1 MNEVDRMF
9 KNNIDNTIG
18 FIKNYFEYLSQVLEK
33 IDKKE
38 IEQFIEILIKA
49 RIDKST
55 IFFIGNGGSAA
66 TASHFANDISIG
78 TRTLSKPFMAISLC
92 DNAAVVTAI
101 ANDDGYEEVFVQQ
114 LRVLYKKNDILVAI
128 SASGN
133 SINLIKAIEFAKENE
148 IKTVGIT
155 AFDGGKLKQV
165 ADYNIH
171 VPTEKGEYGPAEDV
185 HMILDHL
192 IGAYLTRMV
201 KEENN

>member
-9 KNNIDNTIG
+9 KNNIDNTAG
-18 FIKNYFEYLSQVLEK
+18 FIKNYFDYLSQVFEK

-78 TRTLSKPFMAISLC
+78 TRALSKPFKAISLC

-133 SINLIKAIEFAKENE
+133 SMNLMKAIKFAKENE

>member
-9 KNNIDNTIG
+9 KNNIDNTVG
-18 FIKNYFEYLSQVLEK
+18 FIKNYFDYLSQVLEK

-78 TRTLSKPFMAISLC
+78 TRTLSKPFKAISLC
-92 DNAAVVTAI
+92 DNAAIVTAI

-133 SINLIKAIEFAKENE
+133 SMNLMKAIEFAKENE

-155 AFDGGKLKQV
+155 AFNGGRLKQIT
-165 ADYNIH
+165 DYNIH

>member
-9 KNNIDNTIG
+9 KNNIDNTVG
-18 FIKNYFEYLSQVLEK
+18 FIKNYFDYLSQVLEK

-78 TRTLSKPFMAISLC
+78 TRTLSKPFKAISLC
-92 DNAAVVTAI
+92 DNAAIVTAI

-133 SINLIKAIEFAKENE
+133 SMNLMKAIEF
-148 IKTVGIT
+148 
-155 AFDGGKLKQV
+155 
-165 ADYNIH
+165 YS
-171 VPTEKGEYGPAEDV
+171 Y
-185 HMILDHL
+185 
-192 IGAYLTRMV
+192 
-201 KEENN
+201 

>member
-9 KNNIDNTIG
+9 KNNIDNTVG
-18 FIKNYFEYLSQVLEK
+18 FIKNYFDYLSQVLEK
-33 IDKKE
+33 IDKEE

-78 TRTLSKPFMAISLC
+78 TRTLSKPFKAVSLC

-133 SINLIKAIEFAKENE
+133 SMNLMKAIEFAKENE

>member
-9 KNNIDNTIG
+9 KNNIDNTVG
-18 FIKNYFEYLSQVLEK
+18 FIKNYFDYLSQVFEK

-38 IEQFIEILIKA
+38 IEKFIEILIKA

-78 TRTLSKPFMAISLC
+78 TRTLSKPFKAVSLC

-133 SINLIKAIEFAKENE
+133 SMNLMKAIEFAKENE

>member
-9 KNNIDNTIG
+9 KNNIDNTVG
-18 FIKNYFEYLSQVLEK
+18 FIKNYFDYLSQVFEK

-78 TRTLSKPFMAISLC
+78 TRTLSKPFKAISLC
-92 DNAAVVTAI
+92 DNAAIVTAI

-133 SINLIKAIEFAKENE
+133 SMNLMKAIEFAKENE

-155 AFDGGKLKQV
+155 AFNGGRLKQIT
-165 ADYNIH
+165 DYNIH

>member
-78 TRTLSKPFMAISLC
+78 TRTLSKPFKAISLC

-133 SINLIKAIEFAKENE
+133 SMNLIKAIEFAKENE

>member
-78 TRTLSKPFMAISLC
+78 TRTLSKPFRAISLC

-133 SINLIKAIEFAKENE
+133 SMNLIKAIEFAKENE

>member
-78 TRTLSKPFMAISLC
+78 TRTLSKPFRAISLC

-114 LRVLYKKNDILVAI
+114 LI
-128 SASGN
+128 
-133 SINLIKAIEFAKENE
+133 
-148 IKTVGIT
+148 IKTYFFWGYIAYSDSLSIYST
-155 AFDGGKLKQV
+155 
-165 ADYNIH
+165 IH
-171 VPTEKGEYGPAEDV
+171 IKMLSSY
-185 HMILDHL
+185 
-192 IGAYLTRMV
+192 R
-201 KEENN
+201 

>member
-1 MNEVDRMF
+1 
-9 KNNIDNTIG
+9 
-18 FIKNYFEYLSQVLEK
+18 
-33 IDKKE
+33 
-38 IEQFIEILIKA
+38 
-49 RIDKST
+49 
-55 IFFIGNGGSAA
+55 
-66 TASHFANDISIG
+66 
-78 TRTLSKPFMAISLC
+78 MALKYISL
-92 DNAAVVTAI
+92 
-101 ANDDGYEEVFVQQ
+101 
-114 LRVLYKKNDILVAI
+114 KNDILVAI

-133 SINLIKAIEFAKENE
+133 SMNLMKAIEFAKENE

>member
-9 KNNIDNTIG
+9 KNNIDNTIS

-66 TASHFANDISIG
+66 TASHFANDMSIG
-78 TRTLSKPFMAISLC
+78 TRTLSKPFKAISLC

-133 SINLIKAIEFAKENE
+133 SMNLIKAIEFAKENE

>member
-78 TRTLSKPFMAISLC
+78 TRTLSKPFRAISLC

-133 SINLIKAIEFAKENE
+133 SMNLIKAIEFAKENE

-155 AFDGGKLKQV
+155 AFDGGTLKQV